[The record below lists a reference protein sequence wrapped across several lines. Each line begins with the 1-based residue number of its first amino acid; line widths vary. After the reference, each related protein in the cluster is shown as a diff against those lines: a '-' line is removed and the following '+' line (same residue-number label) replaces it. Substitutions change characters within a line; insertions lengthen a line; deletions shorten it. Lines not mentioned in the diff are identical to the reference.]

1 MLQEAREANGKVFL
15 DENEEE
21 EGKEIHTGEVRQ
33 GNGVYDE
40 GEKGIENVRVELV
53 DPEGN
58 IIKIY
63 NEEKEEFEEAITY
76 TDEKGEYVFKG
87 FIPGE
92 YEVRYVWGGNV
103 DGEGLNTTYKND
115 EGEEE
120 IVNVQ
125 NYKSTIVNKEV
136 WKAKGETDKW
146 YNDSFK
152 QGYENIEWNPETETE
167 IRNSDAV
174 DNYQKRLAIDSETGE
189 ITYGEKEKLEN
200 TYANTTEGEKYTNN
214 QMDSNTQSFKVYIE
228 YTDTE
233 NNIESS
239 GNLEKNLIKN
249 IDLGIIER
257 AKQVLELEKHITG
270 ARITLAN
277 GTVLVNAKLED
288 GQLVEEVPYVSV
300 TPVSPGANGMVRIE
314 VDQEVIQ
321 SARVDIEYGLEITNK
336 SEVEYQTP
344 EFYMY
349 GKGNGED
356 ANKLVTL
363 QPALIIDYLDNNL
376 ATDMSQNAIWDSI
389 GLDNRVAELIDTGLL
404 ADNLKD
410 LITGTSRVIT
420 TDEVQGEK
428 LVPIGMEQGDSKSS
442 VDVNLLGYKLLSN
455 NGDETFL
462 ENNAEI
468 IKVIKNNGGSVLI
481 TTPGNYNPSD
491 SSTSEVDNS
500 TSESLVV
507 LPPTG
512 LTTDYIAYTLLAITS
527 LGIIIAG
534 IVLIRK
540 FVLK

>member
-1 MLQEAREANGKVFL
+1 M
-15 DENEEE
+15 
-21 EGKEIHTGEVRQ
+21 
-33 GNGVYDE
+33 
-40 GEKGIENVRVELV
+40 
-53 DPEGN
+53 
-58 IIKIY
+58 
-63 NEEKEEFEEAITY
+63 
-76 TDEKGEYVFKG
+76 
-87 FIPGE
+87 
-92 YEVRYVWGGNV
+92 
-103 DGEGLNTTYKND
+103 
-115 EGEEE
+115 
-120 IVNVQ
+120 
-125 NYKSTIVNKEV
+125 
-136 WKAKGETDKW
+136 
-146 YNDSFK
+146 
-152 QGYENIEWNPETETE
+152 
-167 IRNSDAV
+167 
-174 DNYQKRLAIDSETGE
+174 
-189 ITYGEKEKLEN
+189 
-200 TYANTTEGEKYTNN
+200 
-214 QMDSNTQSFKVYIE
+214 
-228 YTDTE
+228 
-233 NNIESS
+233 
-239 GNLEKNLIKN
+239 
-249 IDLGIIER
+249 DLGIIER

-270 ARITLAN
+270 ARIVLAN
-277 GTVLVNAKLED
+277 GTVLINAKLED
-288 GQLVEEVPYVSV
+288 GQLIGEVPYVAV

-314 VDQEVIQ
+314 VDQEIIQ

-356 ANKLVTL
+356 ENKLVTL

-389 GLDNRVAELIDTGLL
+389 GIDNRIAELIDTGLL

-428 LVPIGMEQGDSKSS
+428 LVPKGLETVNSGSRAS
-442 VDVNLLGYKLLSN
+442 VEVNLLGYKLLSN
-455 NGDETFL
+455 SGDETFL

-500 TSESLVV
+500 TSESLVI